1 VYDEGRDVRS
11 VLRTVGLTIGVLAM
25 AAGAYAQ
32 ARTIRVPGPFGSMHV
47 AAVLLPSSYDS
58 SQSRYP
64 VVYLFPGGGQDH
76 TAYMA
81 RTAFPPM
88 ARGHEFIVVM
98 AGPERTYGAGS
109 ADAQQRYHDFVA
121 RDLVAYVDANYRT
134 IPDRASRAIA
144 GLSMGGR
151 IATMVGLTHADRFGV
166 VGAWSAALR
175 GDVDAAVQGA
185 ADPAPYFYVSCGT
198 TDSLLAASRE
208 FVERLKARGV
218 AHEYREVP
226 GRGHEWAFWDPQVS
240 VFFDLLK
247 SRGFRAVAP

>member
-1 VYDEGRDVRS
+1 MRFA
-11 VLRTVGLTIGVLAM
+11 LRTLVLMIGVLSVTS
-25 AAGAYAQ
+25 GADAQ

-81 RTAFPPM
+81 RTAFPSM
-88 ARGHEFIVVM
+88 ARSHEFIVVM
-98 AGPERTYGAGS
+98 AAPERTYGAGRT
-109 ADAQQRYHDFVA
+109 DAQQRYHDFVA
-121 RDLVAYVDANYRT
+121 RDLVDYIDANYRT
-134 IPDRASRAIA
+134 IPERASRAIA

-151 IATMVGLTHADRFGV
+151 IASMTGLSHGDRFGV

-175 GDVDAAVQGA
+175 ADVDEAVRRA

-198 TDSLLAASRE
+198 TDSLLSASRE
-208 FVERLKARGV
+208 FVERLNARGV

-226 GRGHEWAFWDPQVS
+226 GLGHEWAFWEPEVR

-247 SRGFRAVAP
+247 SRGFRAIAP